1 MLRNSVR
8 YSTTRDTGST
18 TATVRRSDDL
28 EPGFLFWG
36 AGRYACSM
44 LAARDDFTPSSA
56 GAQWMSGL
64 PTEFTGRVVHNC
76 TLAELIN
83 SRAVWDRGSVW
94 LKPAELKH
102 PAPPPSQWTRDRI
115 AGVVTNPE
123 LGGVSVQWT
132 NTIMDFAA
140 EFRFFVVDGD
150 AVTGSPIWWT
160 AADHSAGR
168 SWSRYA
174 DAHAVAR
181 DFAVAL
187 AGSSPR
193 ALVLDIGWDRTRRGW
208 FIVEANRPWSSGLYG
223 CDPDEVAAVIEVS
236 MRDDSRWSGSP
247 IGRLVVRGNPS
258 PGIGHE
264 TVFRAYGWFWG
275 VEKSRR
281 SDRWPV
287 SRHFRT
293 GHVLRWDPV
302 DLARWWRVPR
312 TGSQGTGQSVDIN
325 CGRCRRGFCALNESG
340 TPQRDLLLGGI
351 SDAVAC
357 GVVEG
362 AELRAS
368 MFANSE
374 ACPSTCPVT

>member
-18 TATVRRSDDL
+18 TATVRAFPTT

-102 PAPPPSQWTRDRI
+102 PALPPSQWTRDRI
-115 AGVVTNPE
+115 AGVVVTNPE

-150 AVTGSPIWWT
+150 AVTGSPYLVDGV
-160 AADHSAGR
+160 ADHSAGR

-223 CDPDEVAAVIEVS
+223 CDPDEVAAVIEGEHARRFAVGVEARS
-236 MRDDSRWSGSP
+236 
-247 IGRLVVRGNPS
+247 GRLVVRGNPS

-264 TVFRAYGWFWG
+264 L
-275 VEKSRR
+275 S
-281 SDRWPV
+281 
-287 SRHFRT
+287 
-293 GHVLRWDPV
+293 
-302 DLARWWRVPR
+302 
-312 TGSQGTGQSVDIN
+312 
-325 CGRCRRGFCALNESG
+325 SG
-340 TPQRDLLLGGI
+340 LWL
-351 SDAVAC
+351 V
-357 GVVEG
+357 
-362 AELRAS
+362 
-368 MFANSE
+368 
-374 ACPSTCPVT
+374 

>member
-1 MLRNSVR
+1 MFGQSVSDAAQFGPLLDHPR
-8 YSTTRDTGST
+8 YRVYYSYGQGIP
-18 TATVRRSDDL
+18 DDL

-102 PAPPPSQWTRDRI
+102 PALPPSQWTRDRI
-115 AGVVTNPE
+115 AGVVVTNPE

-150 AVTGSPIWWT
+150 AVTGSPYLVDGV
-160 AADHSAGR
+160 ADHSAGR

-236 MRDDSRWSGSP
+236 MRDDSRWEWKP
-247 IGRLVVRGNPS
+247 DPVVWS
-258 PGIGHE
+258 YAE
-264 TVFRAYGWFWG
+264 TLR
-275 VEKSRR
+275 
-281 SDRWPV
+281 PV
-287 SRHFRT
+287 S
-293 GHVLRWDPV
+293 
-302 DLARWWRVPR
+302 
-312 TGSQGTGQSVDIN
+312 GTRLS
-325 CGRCRRGFCALNESG
+325 SG
-340 TPQRDLLLGGI
+340 LWL
-351 SDAVAC
+351 V
-357 GVVEG
+357 
-362 AELRAS
+362 
-368 MFANSE
+368 
-374 ACPSTCPVT
+374 